1 MSSLLEV
8 KNLKTYFKV
17 GLNKTAQ
24 AVDDVSFEI
33 EKGKTLALVGESGCG
48 KTQTAFSLIRLIA
61 DNGFHPSG
69 QINFDKKNLSQLT
82 EEEMQSITKMRS
94 KQTLNNVVPVQH

>member
-48 KTQTAFSLIRLIA
+48 KTTVGRAMINILHHVAPDVEIGGEINYQFA
-61 DNGFHPSG
+61 DEIIDFTKLNP
-69 QINFDKKNLSQLT
+69 KK
-82 EEEMQSITKMRS
+82 MQK
-94 KQTLNNVVPVQH
+94 